1 MLLLEHR
8 FLISFIPEHLLKLV
22 NVGVAPQVDQ
32 FDVEEPNLRSDLV
45 FYLLLCPLHQLFNL
59 LYVMVHIG

>member
-8 FLISFIPEHLLKLV
+8 FLISFISEHLFKLV

-32 FDVEEPNLRSDLV
+32 FDVEEPNLGSDLV

-59 LYVMVHIG
+59 LHMMVHIG